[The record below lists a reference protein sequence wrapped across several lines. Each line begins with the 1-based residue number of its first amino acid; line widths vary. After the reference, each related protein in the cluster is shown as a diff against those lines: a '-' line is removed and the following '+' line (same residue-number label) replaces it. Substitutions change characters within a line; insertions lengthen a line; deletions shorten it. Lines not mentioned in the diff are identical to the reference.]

1 MTKFERLIEDAL
13 SYEEA
18 LKAPRR
24 PLSAKA
30 RAAILAGVEEVFG
43 TTKLL
48 SEEAMRLAI
57 LKILNEE
64 GTATGAQMVE
74 RLKTLRWEMEP
85 KGEGAILG
93 LLYQMSNRGLIF
105 AGFDENTA
113 TRRYKIENAGS
124 ALLQKDEATV
134 LGGLGLSLSGNV

>member
-30 RAAILAGVEEVFG
+30 KAAILAGVNEVFG
-43 TTKLL
+43 SAKVL
-48 SEEAMRLAI
+48 SEDAMRLVV
-57 LKILNEE
+57 LKLLKE
-64 GTATGAQMVE
+64 GMLTGADVVE
-74 RLKTLRWEMEP
+74 KLKASRLEMEP

-105 AGFDENTA
+105 ATFDEDTA
-113 TRRYKIENAGS
+113 TRKYQIEDAGT
-124 ALLQKDEATV
+124 ALLQKDEAAV
-134 LGGLGLSLSGNV
+134 LGGLGLSLSGNA

>member
-1 MTKFERLIEDAL
+1 MNKLERLIEDVL

-18 LKAPRR
+18 MKAPRR

-30 RAAILAGVEEVFG
+30 KAAIRAGLAETFG
-43 TTKLL
+43 KVL
-48 SEEAMRLAI
+48 SSDAMCLAI

-64 GTATGAQMVE
+64 GTATGAEMVE
-74 RLKTLRWEMEP
+74 RLKQLRWKMEP

-93 LLYQMSNRGLIF
+93 LLYQMNNRGLVF
-105 AGFDENTA
+105 ATFEEDSA
-113 TRRYKIENAGS
+113 TRRYQIEDAGS

-134 LGGLGLSLSGNV
+134 LGGLGLSLSGNS